1 VEEADKYLS
10 VMRENNLDT
19 VFLAAPTSTE
29 RRMKLVAQYSSG
41 FIYLVSRTGVTGEQ
55 TSVSDLAGPL
65 VKAMREISDLPLAVG
80 FGIATADHAEQVGAL
95 ADGVIVGSAIVRVV
109 EKYGASPELE
119 SRLEALARDLKSGLM
134 KVKKK

>member
-1 VEEADKYLS
+1 
-10 VMRENNLDT
+10 
-19 VFLAAPTSTE
+19 
-29 RRMKLVAQYSSG
+29 MKLVAQYSSG

-55 TSVSDLAGPL
+55 TSVSDLVGPL

-80 FGIATADHAEQVGAL
+80 FGIATADHAEKVGSI
-95 ADGVIVGSAIVRVV
+95 ADGVVVGSAIVRVV
-109 EKYGASPELE
+109 EKYGASSELE